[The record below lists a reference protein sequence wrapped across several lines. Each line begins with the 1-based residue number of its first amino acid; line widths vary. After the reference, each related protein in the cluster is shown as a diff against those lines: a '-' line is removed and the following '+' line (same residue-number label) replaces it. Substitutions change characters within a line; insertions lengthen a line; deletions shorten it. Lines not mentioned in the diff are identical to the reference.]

1 MTPRRISVFALAACA
16 LALLCALQ
24 MLALLRAPAA
34 FSPAAIDVQL
44 RAGASLFLGQAELAA
59 PNAEQ
64 RHIAVRRDAAGAW
77 FIRNA
82 SAGSAL
88 LLLRGR
94 DEQRTGATV
103 LKQGQTFQL
112 GANLFHV
119 DSAGPRDVAFS
130 TAGQQWRYD
139 GATLWRGGAV
149 QDACPDS
156 RPGARLLAAW
166 NRYAP
171 GVLTLA
177 RPLVFG
183 GNLHCGNRL
192 GLAGIDGGAAVASR
206 GAHGINLVGT
216 ARAPLLVDGG
226 VLAETEYSLA
236 GVTAL
241 IAGRTR
247 LQVATDGATL
257 QLRPV
262 SHVALFVQPQA
273 ELPGQ
278 VTWRW
283 QQRAAWAL
291 PPAAVWPA
299 AALLLGALAAA
310 IFQALGGSATW
321 TWRAAGLLLAGAGAC
336 ALLLQRGGNAPGIGI
351 SLLLAWAALWYLLA
365 APGKLHAVTIAAVL
379 LLAVGLLAQLELG
392 LGGAE
397 SSWLRHV
404 QKTASLLAIGA
415 GLGMQPRLFRRPT
428 LLPQARL
435 EWLLVLLA
443 ALALAALL
451 LQVVFGDETG
461 VFDIQP
467 VEFAKLALTA
477 LTAHCLAL
485 GLGTLAAPG
494 GGFAVRGWLRW
505 LRLGAPALLFIVL
518 LALALVQVDDYS
530 PLILLLVWSTAM
542 ALAWALASRSFRLAG
557 LLAAGALLCVG
568 GVAFLHNAGPEQVAN
583 WQFYGDR
590 FLVWLDPATHPHTG
604 QQMLAGGRAIAD
616 GGWWGS
622 DGVMGLASLGQHAGA
637 AMRIPAVQD
646 DFAPSFFLNRH
657 GLAAALVLWLLQA
670 LFIGAL
676 LQTAARAWAASVA
689 ARDFRRAWSARFAC
703 FALCGGAAF
712 VLGHLLLSWGTNLAI
727 FPIMGQPM
735 PFLSAGGSH
744 LLFFICPL
752 LAVGSFSA
760 QSFEEM

>member
-1 MTPRRISVFALAACA
+1 MTPRRISVFTLAACA

-34 FSPAAIDVQL
+34 FYPAAIDVQL
-44 RAGASLFLGQAELAA
+44 RAGESIVLGQLELAA
-59 PNAEQ
+59 PNAER
-64 RHIAVRRDAAGAW
+64 RHVAVRRDAAGAW
-77 FIRNA
+77 LVRNA
-82 SAGSAL
+82 SLGSAL

-103 LKQGQTFQL
+103 LKQGQTLQL
-112 GANLFHV
+112 GATVFTV
-119 DSAGPRDVAFS
+119 DHAGPRDLAFS
-130 TAGQQWRYD
+130 ASGQQWRYD
-139 GATLWRGGAV
+139 GATLWRGGAA

-156 RPGARLLAAW
+156 RAGARLLAAW
-166 NRYAP
+166 NRVAP
-171 GVLTLA
+171 GALTLA

-206 GAHGINLVGT
+206 GAQGIVVTST
-216 ARAPLLVDGG
+216 AQAPLLVDGG
-226 VLAETEYSLA
+226 ALAATDYPLA

-241 IAGRTR
+241 VAGRTR
-247 LQVATDGATL
+247 LGVAIEGASL
-257 QLRPV
+257 HLRPA
-262 SHVALFVQPQA
+262 SHVALFAQPQA

-299 AALLLGALAAA
+299 AMLLLGALATAVFKAA
-310 IFQALGGSATW
+310 GGSTAW
-321 TWRAAGLLLAGAGAC
+321 TWRAAGLLITGAGVC
-336 ALLLQRGGNAPGIGI
+336 ALLLQRSGNAPGIGL
-351 SLLLAWAALWYLLA
+351 SLLLAWAALWYLLT
-365 APGKLHAVTIAAVL
+365 APGKLHTVTIAAVL
-379 LLAVGLLAQLELG
+379 LLAAGLLAQLELG

-404 QKTASLLAIGA
+404 QKTACLLAIGA
-415 GLGMQPRLFRRPT
+415 GLGVQPRLFRRT
-428 LLPQARL
+428 HLMPQARL
-435 EWLLVLLA
+435 EWMLVLLA
-443 ALALAALL
+443 GLALAALL
-451 LQVVFGDETG
+451 LQVLFGDETG

-485 GLGTLAAPG
+485 GMGTQAAPG
-494 GGFAVRGWLRW
+494 GGFSLLRW
-505 LRLGAPALLFIVL
+505 LRLGAPALLFIFL

-530 PLILLLVWSTAM
+530 PLILLLVWSTSM

-557 LLAAGALLCVG
+557 LVVAGALLCVG

-622 DGVMGLASLGQHAGA
+622 DGLMGLSTLGQHAGA

-657 GLAAALVLWLLQA
+657 GLAAALLLWLLQA
-670 LFIGAL
+670 LFIAAL
-676 LQTAARAWAASVA
+676 LQVAARAWAASVA
-689 ARDFRRAWSARFAC
+689 ARGFRLAWSARFRC

-735 PFLSAGGSH
+735 SFLSAGGSH

-752 LAVGSFSA
+752 LALGSFSA
-760 QSFEEM
+760 QSFEES

>member
-1 MTPRRISVFALAACA
+1 MTPYRISAAALTACA
-16 LALLCALQ
+16 LAFLCALQ

-34 FSPAAIDVQL
+34 FYPAAIDVRL
-44 RAGASLFLGQAELAA
+44 RAGESTFLGQPELAA

-64 RHIAVRRDAAGAW
+64 RHLAVRRDAAGAW

-82 SAGSAL
+82 SAASAL

-94 DEQRTGATV
+94 DEQRAGAAV

-112 GANLFHV
+112 GATLFHV
-119 DSAGPRDVAFS
+119 DSAGPRDMAFS
-130 TAGQQWRYD
+130 ASGQQWRYD
-139 GATLWRGGAV
+139 GATLRRGGAA

-156 RPGARLLAAW
+156 RPGARLLATW
-166 NRYAP
+166 NRFAP
-171 GVLTLA
+171 AALTLA

-206 GAHGINLVGT
+206 GAHGLHLVST
-216 ARAPLLVDGG
+216 AQAPLLVDGA
-226 VLAETEYSLA
+226 VLAETGYSLA

-247 LQVATDGATL
+247 LAVAVDGDSL

-262 SHVALFVQPQA
+262 SHVALFAQPQA
-273 ELPGQ
+273 ELPDQ
-278 VTWRW
+278 VTWHWR
-283 QQRAAWAL
+283 QRAAWAL

-310 IFQALGGSATW
+310 VFRALGGSAEW
-321 TWRAAGLLLAGAGAC
+321 TWRAAGGLIAGAGAC
-336 ALLLQRGGNAPGIGI
+336 ALLLQRAGNAPGIGV

-379 LLAVGLLAQLELG
+379 LLAAGLLAQLELG

-404 QKTASLLAIGA
+404 QKTACLLAVGA
-415 GLGMQPRLFRRPT
+415 GLGVQPRLFRRANPM
-428 LLPQARL
+428 PQARL
-435 EWLLVLLA
+435 EWMLVLLA

-451 LQVVFGDETG
+451 LQVAFGDETG

-485 GLGTLAAPG
+485 GLGTQAAPG
-494 GGFAVRGWLRW
+494 GMQRW
-505 LRLGAPALLFIVL
+505 LRLGAPALLFIFL

-542 ALAWALASRSFRLAG
+542 ALAGALASRSFRLAG

-568 GVAFLHNAGPEQVAN
+568 GVAFLHNAGPEQVAH

-590 FLVWLDPATHPHTG
+590 FQVWLDPAAHPHTG
-604 QQMLAGGRAIAD
+604 QQMLAGGRAIAA

-622 DGVMGLASLGQHAGA
+622 DGLMGLSSLGQHAGA

-670 LFIGAL
+670 LFLAAL
-676 LQTAARAWAASVA
+676 LQVAARAWAASVA
-689 ARDFRRAWSARFAC
+689 AGDFRRAWSARFRC

-712 VLGHLLLSWGTNLAI
+712 ILGHLLLSWGTNLAI

-752 LAVGSFSA
+752 LALGSFSA
-760 QSFEEM
+760 QSFEES

>member
-1 MTPRRISVFALAACA
+1 MTPRRISVFTLAACA
-16 LALLCALQ
+16 LAFLCALQ

-44 RAGASLFLGQAELAA
+44 RAGASIVLGQLELAA
-59 PNAEQ
+59 PNAER

-82 SAGSAL
+82 STGSAL

-94 DEQRTGATV
+94 AEQRTGATV
-103 LKQGQTFQL
+103 LQQGQTFQL
-112 GANLFHV
+112 GATTFKV
-119 DSAGPRDVAFS
+119 DRAGPRDLAFS
-130 TAGQQWRYD
+130 AAGQQWRYD
-139 GATLWRGGAV
+139 GATLLRNGRA

-156 RPGARLLAAW
+156 RPGVRLLAAW
-166 NRYAP
+166 NRFAP
-171 GVLTLA
+171 HALTLA

-206 GAHGINLVGT
+206 GEQGIAIVS
-216 ARAPLLVDGG
+216 AAQAPLLVDGG
-226 VLAETEYSLA
+226 VLAQTDYSLT
-236 GVTAL
+236 GITAL
-241 IAGRTR
+241 IASRTR
-247 LQVATDGATL
+247 LHVTVDGDRLT
-257 QLRPV
+257 LRPI
-262 SHVALFVQPQA
+262 SHVAMFVQPHA

-283 QQRAAWAL
+283 QQRAAWSL

-299 AALLLGALAAA
+299 AALLLGALAIAV
-310 IFQALGGSATW
+310 FRALGGSTNW
-321 TWRAAGLLLAGAGAC
+321 TWRAVGLLIAGAGVC
-336 ALLLQRGGNAPGIGI
+336 ALLLQRSGNAPGIGI
-351 SLLLAWAALWYLLA
+351 SLLLAWAALWYLLT

-379 LLAVGLLAQLELG
+379 LAAGLLAQLELG

-404 QKTASLLAIGA
+404 QKTACLLAIGA
-415 GLGMQPRLFRRPT
+415 GLGVQPRLFRRT
-428 LLPQARL
+428 HLMPQARL
-435 EWLLVLLA
+435 EWMLVLLA
-443 ALALAALL
+443 VLALAALL

-485 GLGTLAAPG
+485 GLGAQAASG
-494 GGFAVRGWLRW
+494 GMQRW
-505 LRLGAPALLFIVL
+505 VRLGAPALLFIFL

-542 ALAWALASRSFRLAG
+542 ALAYALASRSFRLAG
-557 LLAAGALLCVG
+557 LLAAGAVLCVG
-568 GVAFLHNAGPEQVAN
+568 GVAFLQSAGPEQVAN

-622 DGVMGLASLGQHAGA
+622 DGVMGLSSLGQHAGA

-676 LQTAARAWAASVA
+676 LQTAARAWFASVA
-689 ARDFRRAWSARFAC
+689 AGDFRRAWSARFSC

-735 PFLSAGGSH
+735 SFLSAGGSH

-760 QSFEEM
+760 QSFEES